1 MYIHRI
7 AIDANRINARGGI
20 PEMTVLE
27 RYHDAQVIEIVQTST
42 LKADFLTGPAMY
54 REKAAKY
61 RTIGS
66 SGDFYVGDGSVAD
79 AVPGATGTDSRWSEI
94 LRIIFPKRAA
104 NPSVQ
109 DRRDALHVDQA
120 MQNAVDWF
128 VTEDDAIIQAQPN
141 LLAAGIDLRIGDAPN
156 VLAAIEGYFQSRHGT
171 LDVDVLRTELIRD
184 FHSHPVI
191 VGSNCVGIWEL
202 TDPTSGESVFFT
214 RVVGDLLGIGAVLR
228 DSNGQRLV
236 TIEPG
241 AAPKFE
247 CPGPSLILMGGES
260 HLLVGEQPCMNFAV
274 SFEGRTMLEGRVARS
289 GHIVISR
296 GFFRSSTGATLA
308 TINRES
314 LTLRG

>member
-20 PEMTVLE
+20 VAMTGLE

-42 LKADFLTGPAMY
+42 LKAEFQRAPAMQ

-66 SGDFYVGDGSVAD
+66 SDRFYVGDATVAD
-79 AVPGATGTDSRWSEI
+79 AVEGATGTDSRFWDI
-94 LRIIFPKRAA
+94 LRIIFPEHAA
-104 NPSVQ
+104 HPRVQ

-128 VTEDDAIIQAQPN
+128 VTEEKRIIEAQPN
-141 LLAAGIDLRIGDAPN
+141 LLAAGLDLRIGDAPE
-156 VLAAIEGYFQSRHGT
+156 VLAAIEGYFGSRYGT
-171 LDVDVLRTELIRD
+171 LDVDVLRTELMCD

-202 TDPTSGESVFFT
+202 TDPTSCERVFFT
-214 RVVGDLLGIGAVLR
+214 RVVGNRLGIGAILR
-228 DSNGQRLV
+228 DSSGQRLV
-236 TIEPG
+236 TIDPG
-241 AAPKFE
+241 AAPKIE
-247 CPGPSLILMGGES
+247 CPGPSLTMMVGES

-274 SFEGRTMLEGRVARS
+274 SFEGRTILEGRVARS